1 MKIQI
6 YTLLKKQIM
15 PSYGKSQ
22 KPAGV
27 KKSCNLPK
35 NPKGI
40 PLPGQ
45 EYPTYKGNA
54 VLRANK

>member
-1 MKIQI
+1 
-6 YTLLKKQIM
+6 M
-15 PSYGKSQ
+15 PSYGKTQ
-22 KPAGV
+22 KPAGM

-45 EYPTYKGNA
+45 EYPTYKGNV